1 MDDRRKL
8 SDDDDD
14 DNKEEYRLEIGGMK
28 IKGVLVFLFHE
39 PVLLMISIRFK
50 CSQFDIKRMAFAIF
64 LHLHRHRPHSLIKL
78 SLLSR
83 YKTCCFYISKAN
95 KSQFASLKKFIN
107 HIGRIVTSDIILKI
121 RDARFSKPMQLSP
134 SCRLQQ

>member
-64 LHLHRHRPHSLIKL
+64 LHLH
-78 SLLSR
+78 
-83 YKTCCFYISKAN
+83 
-95 KSQFASLKKFIN
+95 
-107 HIGRIVTSDIILKI
+107 
-121 RDARFSKPMQLSP
+121 
-134 SCRLQQ
+134 